1 MLHALSV
8 WTLVAGLLGA
18 RRGNAVRPPATR
30 GPFVRWGF
38 PPWWGLGTGGLE
50 GASALLAASPA
61 TRPLGLALGAAIVAA
76 AALTVLRHR
85 EWSHLGPLGVFV
97 ALIAVAGAS
106 S

>member
-1 MLHALSV
+1 MGFSPV
-8 WTLVAGLLGA
+8 VGAGD
-18 RRGNAVRPPATR
+18 RR
-30 GPFVRWGF
+30 
-38 PPWWGLGTGGLE
+38 
-50 GASALLAASPA
+50 ASALLSASPA

-85 EWSHLGPLGVFV
+85 EWSHLGPLGAFV